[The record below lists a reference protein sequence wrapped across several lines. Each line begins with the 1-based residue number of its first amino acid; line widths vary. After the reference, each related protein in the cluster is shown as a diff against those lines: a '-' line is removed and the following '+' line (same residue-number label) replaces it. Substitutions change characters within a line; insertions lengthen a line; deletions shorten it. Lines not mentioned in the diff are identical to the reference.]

1 MSPGAARRT
10 IVLDRDGTMIVDY
23 GYLDDPERIA
33 LLPGALAGLKAWMAR
48 GNRLIIVSN
57 QSGIGRGRLT
67 VELVDQINGR
77 LLEMLAREGVRIDAV
92 YYCRHAPE
100 DGCDCRKPRPG
111 LVHQAAAEL
120 GVRPQDCVVVG
131 DIGGDVAAARAAGSR
146 SVLIPT
152 PRTRIEELAGARIA
166 TDLLA
171 AARWIIGQGDPRPAA
186 GSANGDRR

>member
-100 DGCDCRKPRPG
+100 DGCDCRKPAPR
-111 LVHQAAAEL
+111 LVLEAAQRFGFDPRQTVVIGDKSSDVEL
-120 GVRPQDCVVVG
+120 GQNLGGVSMLLSADGATSDGLPAQPDFVV
-131 DIGGDVAAARAAGSR
+131 ATLEEAARITAR
-146 SVLIPT
+146 L
-152 PRTRIEELAGARIA
+152 EDEGAR
-166 TDLLA
+166 
-171 AARWIIGQGDPRPAA
+171 RPLEAQ
-186 GSANGDRR
+186 R